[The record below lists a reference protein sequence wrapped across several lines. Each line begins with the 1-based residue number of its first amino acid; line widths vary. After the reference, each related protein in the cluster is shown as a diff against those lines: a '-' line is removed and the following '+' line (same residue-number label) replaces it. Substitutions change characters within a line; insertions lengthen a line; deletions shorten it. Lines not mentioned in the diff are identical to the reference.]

1 MLDGVTLPDQ
11 MPDLSTVL
19 PVPSEVHGIEVFA
32 GLATI
37 PPQYNSAVSDG
48 QGGARPNSCGLIA
61 IWTK

>member
-1 MLDGVTLPDQ
+1 MLDGVVLPDA

-19 PVPSEVHGIEVFA
+19 PSPSEVHGIEVFA

-37 PPQYNSAVSDG
+37 PPQYNGIVADV
-48 QGGARPNSCGLIA
+48 QGGARSPACGLIA